1 MASKGQAAVIPDLAG
16 GALFLIYHYD
26 TIYQSTTMK
35 LILAL
40 VATNLATI
48 PTAAIESGTT
58 LHTSAL
64 AKNVT
69 IGHEEPTRAALS
81 AVRRPLSVR

>member
-1 MASKGQAAVIPDLAG
+1 MI
-16 GALFLIYHYD
+16 
-26 TIYQSTTMK
+26 K

-40 VATNLATI
+40 AATYTATS
-48 PTAAIESGTT
+48 PTAANVSGTA
-58 LHTSAL
+58 LHTSAIV
-64 AKNVT
+64 KNVT

>member
-1 MASKGQAAVIPDLAG
+1 MI
-16 GALFLIYHYD
+16 
-26 TIYQSTTMK
+26 M

-40 VATNLATI
+40 AAGNLATS
-48 PTAAIESGTT
+48 PTAANVSGTA
-58 LHTSAL
+58 LHTSAI

-69 IGHEEPTRAALS
+69 IGHEEPTHTALS